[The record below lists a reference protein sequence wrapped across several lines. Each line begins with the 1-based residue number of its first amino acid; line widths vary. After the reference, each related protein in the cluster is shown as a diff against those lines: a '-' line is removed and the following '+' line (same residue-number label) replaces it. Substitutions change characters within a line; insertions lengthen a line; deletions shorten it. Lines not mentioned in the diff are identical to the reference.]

1 MHELSIVEKIVQT
14 TEQFAEEKDIANV
27 RKVMLRIGKMTGVLP
42 KYVRSYYKDLIVGT
56 RLEGSELDIEVIPGQ
71 CFCRNCGCT
80 FDAGEETDR
89 CPECGD
95 SDYEVI
101 QGNELMIK
109 EIAYED

>member
-71 CFCRNCGCT
+71 CFCVTAAVLLTRVKRLI
-80 FDAGEETDR
+80 DALNAGILIMR
-89 CPECGD
+89 
-95 SDYEVI
+95 SSRAM
-101 QGNELMIK
+101 N
-109 EIAYED
+109 